1 MHELE
6 GLGSEVSG
14 RASRPMDDHS
24 LGQAL
29 DAEERAA
36 SRRPSAK
43 SWRCALDQ
51 VIETQIIPRL
61 LSAHGAKRPTTAVP
75 RARRLAID
83 IDGFARLL
91 LSADSDAARALV
103 MGLRDEGA
111 TSEAISLQILAPAA
125 RRLGTMWDQDDC
137 DFVDVTVGLGRLQL
151 LLRELRPHPEE
162 ANRGGSPSPSVLLS
176 LAPGEVHGFGLEIV
190 ANLFDEAGWRVLRGK
205 ADRVSHDLAAEHFD
219 VLGYSIS
226 SIGNVEPLRNAVALA
241 RQASRNRGVLVIAG
255 GALFTASADWSKTMG
270 VDGAAEDA
278 VKAVQLAKH
287 LLERRGSL

>member
-6 GLGSEVSG
+6 GLGSELSG

-61 LSAHGAKRPTTAVP
+61 LSAHGAKRPATADR

-103 MGLRDEGA
+103 MGLRDDGA

-162 ANRGGSPSPSVLLS
+162 ANRAGSPSPSVLLS
-176 LAPGEVHGFGLEIV
+176 LAPGEVHGF
-190 ANLFDEAGWRVLRGK
+190 GK